1 MRFFGRKTETAELLK
16 IREASK
22 REARMTVVTGR
33 RRVGKTE
40 LIRHALDDGKTPF
53 VYFLITRAP
62 QSAVCENLQREIA
75 RAGKGKLDL
84 LWQLINEHSQER
96 ILIFTADNQTA
107 YQIGQRFRLP
117 VLTHHTKIA
126 ERRSLLD
133 AFRKGDL
140 PVLVTSKILNEGVD
154 VPEASV
160 GIVVSGSGSI
170 REHVQRLGRILR
182 PAAGKQAV
190 LYELISAGT
199 SESYV
204 SERRRHHRAYER
216 PDSM

>member
-75 RAGKGKLDL
+75 RAFG
-84 LWQLINEHSQER
+84 R
-96 ILIFTADNQTA
+96 
-107 YQIGQRFRLP
+107 P
-117 VLTHHTKIA
+117 M
-126 ERRSLLD
+126 
-133 AFRKGDL
+133 
-140 PVLVTSKILNEGVD
+140 P
-154 VPEASV
+154 
-160 GIVVSGSGSI
+160 
-170 REHVQRLGRILR
+170 GRIDLAALKAKTEAFYAKNPDMR
-182 PAAGKQAV
+182 NLASDCKGLSPA
-190 LYELISAGT
+190 
-199 SESYV
+199 
-204 SERRRHHRAYER
+204 
-216 PDSM
+216 DM